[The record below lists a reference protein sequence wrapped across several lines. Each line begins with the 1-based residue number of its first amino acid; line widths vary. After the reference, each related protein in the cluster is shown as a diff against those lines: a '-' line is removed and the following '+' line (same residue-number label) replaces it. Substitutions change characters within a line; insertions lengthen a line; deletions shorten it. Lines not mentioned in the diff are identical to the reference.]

1 MSAPNAVNESEE
13 VGPPAPANGIV
24 APLTERQRK
33 LLRDFKDV
41 KVKINKHFADGG
53 LSTDVS
59 YKKLVVKRS
68 QILVNLKTTGYDV
81 SKLVPS
87 KGRELKFPSGPIA
100 EAIAKRSDLIIDP
113 KQIKDVKTELPKPK
127 AGYRFRFNPV
137 TKQWDEEKDGDDD
150 GEDEEENDDKPDPPF
165 PPQPPEPPAPEP
177 PKPPA
182 PEPPKPPAPE
192 PPKPPA
198 PEPPKPP
205 APEPPKPPAPE
216 PMPPPPPGPA
226 PAPAVPVTKT
236 LCKYTVDQKVAVSGE
251 IETFTKPLL
260 GAGELSKKET
270 LTSKAGFVCSI
281 DATVNPCLYTVKF
294 LDNTYGLK
302 CPESSLSGLS
312 ARVEKDP
319 KDLRKEI
326 KLSGRVF
333 YINYD
338 EDSQNRRKAIF
349 ESESTDK
356 LTDDEDKLLATVGI
370 VDATRK
376 NLSPYLYDFFEALP
390 DCQSSTQMMT
400 SRQCETAYY
409 VMWSVLMKARQD
421 TQRNIDSAHK
431 EGHMPECE
439 MYQTE
444 ARLAALSKLEGQG
457 SAAAA
462 VSKLS
467 EQSGKE
473 HAEITEIIKRIET
486 KIDMVKDGVDKF
498 KNKMGVKGGSSRV
511 ANLFRR
517 KMK

>member
-13 VGPPAPANGIV
+13 VGPPAPPNPVVG
-24 APLTERQRK
+24 PLTERQRK
-33 LLRDFKDV
+33 LLKDFKDI
-41 KVKINKHFADGG
+41 KNKINKHFADGG
-53 LSTDVS
+53 LSTDVA
-59 YKKLVVKRS
+59 YKRLVVKRS

-81 SKLVPS
+81 NKLVPS
-87 KGRELKFPSGPIA
+87 KGRELKFPAGPIA

-113 KQIKDVKTELPKPK
+113 KQIKEVKTELPKPK

-137 TKQWDEEKDGDDD
+137 NKQWVEEKDSDNDGDDD
-150 GEDEEENDDKPDPPF
+150 EDEEDEEEDDNKPDPPF
-165 PPQPPEPPAPEP
+165 PPQPPKPPAPEPPAPEP

-182 PEPPKPPAPE
+182 PEPPAPE

-198 PEPPKPP
+198 
-205 APEPPKPPAPE
+205 E
-216 PMPPPPPGPA
+216 PMPPPPPGP
-226 PAPAVPVTKT
+226 PPPGPPPPAVPVTKT
-236 LCKYTVDQKVAVSGE
+236 LCKYTVDQKVSVSGE

-260 GAGELSKKET
+260 GAGEISKKEI
-270 LTSKAGFVCSI
+270 LSSKTGFVCSI
-281 DATVNPCLYTVKF
+281 DATVNPCIYTVKF

-302 CPESSLSGLS
+302 CPESSLTGLS

-319 KDLRKEI
+319 KDSRKEI

-338 EDSQNRRKAIF
+338 EASQDRRKGIF

-356 LTDDEDKLLATVGI
+356 LTDDEEKLLATVGI
-370 VDATRK
+370 TDATRK
-376 NLSPYLYDFFEALP
+376 NLNPYLYDFFEALP
-390 DCQSSTQMMT
+390 DCQSTTQMMT

-421 TQRNIDSAHK
+421 TQRNIDAAHK

-457 SAAAA
+457 SATAEVA
-462 VSKLS
+462 KLS
-467 EQSGKE
+467 EQSEKE

-486 KIDMVKDGVDKF
+486 KIDIVKDGVDKF